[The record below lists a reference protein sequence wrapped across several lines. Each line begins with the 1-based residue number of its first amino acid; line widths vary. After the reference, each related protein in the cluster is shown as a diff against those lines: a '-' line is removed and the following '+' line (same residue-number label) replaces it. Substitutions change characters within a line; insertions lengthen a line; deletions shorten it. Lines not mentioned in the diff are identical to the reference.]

1 MARIQLNHVFKAYG
15 DHAPVIR
22 DVSLDIGEN
31 EFCVFVGP
39 SGCGKSTLLR
49 MIAGLETINSG
60 QLQIGGQLMNDV
72 APAHRGVAMV
82 FQSYALFPHMTVF
95 ENMAFGL
102 RLAKVPDAQLQSRVR
117 EAARILQLDPLLDRL
132 PKALSGGQRQRV
144 AIGRAI
150 VREPGVFLF
159 DEPLSNL
166 DAALRVQTRFE
177 IAKIHRD
184 FGKASTVYVTH
195 DQVEAMTLADRI
207 VLLNAGEAV
216 ARDGSVAQ
224 FGPPLELYHHPRN
237 KFVAGFIGSPKMNFL
252 EGTLISATPDTATV
266 QLTGGESLQARV
278 NAMAVPLNSAVTL
291 GLRPEDGEVGTATQ
305 HIARPVQWQERL
317 GESTYL
323 YLDSGV
329 RGEPWVVKAP
339 GNSYAKTG
347 DRLALSLPPQHL
359 HLFDAKGHAL
369 ARTVANHDLPLA
381 TLAAVA

>member
-1 MARIQLNHVFKAYG
+1 MARIEVDKVFKAYG
-15 DHAPVIR
+15 DGPPVIR
-22 DVSLDIGEN
+22 NVNLDIGEN

-49 MIAGLETINSG
+49 MIAGLESLTG
-60 QLQIGGQLMNDV
+60 GELRIGGRRMNTV
-72 APAHRGVAMV
+72 APAQRGVAMV
-82 FQSYALFPHMTVF
+82 FQSYALFPHMTVY

-102 RLAKVPDAQLQSRVR
+102 RLSKVDPAQIEQRVGA
-117 EAARILQLDPLLDRL
+117 AARILQLDPLLQRL

-207 VLLNAGEAV
+207 VLLNSGEAV

-224 FGPPLELYHHPRN
+224 FGPPLELYHRPCNR
-237 KFVAGFIGSPKMNFL
+237 FVAGFIGSPKMNFFDAAL
-252 EGTLISATPDTATV
+252 ASAGEDTATIR
-266 QLTGGESLQARV
+266 LPDGATLQARV
-278 NAMAVPLNSAVTL
+278 DARKLPPGSPICI
-291 GLRPEDGEVGTATQ
+291 GIRPEDAEVGTNDQ
-305 HIARPVQWQERL
+305 HVLRTVQWQERL

-323 YLDSGV
+323 YLQSGV
-329 RGEPWVVKAP
+329 VSEPWVIKAP
-339 GNSYAKTG
+339 GNAFARAG
-347 DRLALSLPPQHL
+347 ERVALSFPARHL
-359 HLFDAKGHAL
+359 HVFDAQGHSMP
-369 ARTVANHDLPLA
+369 RTVADAELPV
-381 TLAAVA
+381 AVAA